1 MIDIH
6 VVTLLSISLHS
17 FLYLQEISLADFI
30 QLAGV
35 AAIENGMVKAGIP
48 IEKMKLEFKAGR
60 IDCPWSPADIARHK
74 FPDPNFNRKQMMEWF
89 ADTRFGYG
97 MNEQEV

>member
-1 MIDIH
+1 MAL
-6 VVTLLSISLHS
+6 VSISLRS
-17 FLYLQEISLADFI
+17 FLNLQEISLADFI

-48 IEKMKLEFKAGR
+48 IENMKLEFKAGR
-60 IDCPWSPADIARHK
+60 IDCPWSPSDIARHK